1 MDCTLFRTNDCI
13 AVFYRINVGTL
24 LKPASLETSVIQL
37 KVILCPENPG
47 IWRPLE
53 LFLRYNNT

>member
-1 MDCTLFRTNDCI
+1 M
-13 AVFYRINVGTL
+13 FYRINVGTL
-24 LKPASLETSVIQL
+24 LKPASLETSVIQP

-53 LFLRYNNT
+53 LFLSYNNT